1 MLSFDQEAQSVES
14 EQISLV
20 LGENYVISFQE
31 RIGDVFEPIRE
42 RIRNAKGRIRK
53 MGPGYLMYALLV
65 LS

>member
-31 RIGDVFEPIRE
+31 RIGDVFEPIR
-42 RIRNAKGRIRK
+42 
-53 MGPGYLMYALLV
+53 
-65 LS
+65 